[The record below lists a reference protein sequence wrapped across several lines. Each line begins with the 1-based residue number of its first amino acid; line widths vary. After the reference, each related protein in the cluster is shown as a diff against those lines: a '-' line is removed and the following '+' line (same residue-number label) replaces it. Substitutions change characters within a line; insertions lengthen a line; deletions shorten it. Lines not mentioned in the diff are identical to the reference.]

1 MSERPPSDPHAL
13 LDAWL
18 DHLRVER
25 GLSPNTIRAYR
36 LDVEGVLQR
45 ARAKGPDGLVRLTP
59 EALVAWLGAQRKA
72 RAAPSST
79 QRRLA
84 ALRGYVRFALS
95 LGVMADDPTR
105 GLPGGRPWKRLPKV
119 WSRQAVTTLIDSLR
133 GSEPLLLRDR
143 AIVEVLYGLGARVQE
158 LCDWRLEDVRLDD
171 GVARL
176 IGKGEK
182 ERWMPVGEM
191 ATQALREWLDGG
203 RPRLVARGASD
214 RIFVSNGGRALDR
227 HRVFRLLRERAA
239 RAGLAATLSPHT
251 LRHSFATHLL
261 EGGADLRAVQELL
274 GHASVQ
280 TTQIYTHVDRKRLKQ
295 VHTKFHPRG

>member
-1 MSERPPSDPHAL
+1 MAQRPPRDPKGL

-36 LDVEGVLQR
+36 SDVEGILR
-45 ARAKGPDGLVRLTP
+45 RAKATGPNGLARLTP
-59 EALVAWLGAQRKA
+59 EALVNWLAAERKA
-72 RAAPSST
+72 RAAPTST

-84 ALRGYVRFALS
+84 ALRGYVRFAQS
-95 LGVMADDPTR
+95 LDVLAEDPTR

-119 WSRQAVTTLIDSLR
+119 WSREAVVRLIESLR
-133 GSEPLLLRDR
+133 GDKPLLLRDC

-182 ERWMPVGEM
+182 ERWVPLGEM
-191 ATQALREWLDGG
+191 AGQALRDWLKAG
-203 RPRLVARGASD
+203 RPRLVAGRASD
-214 RIFVSNGGRALDR
+214 RMFVSNGGRALDR

-239 RAGLAATLSPHT
+239 RAGLPASLSPHT

-280 TTQIYTHVDRKRLKQ
+280 TTQVYTHVDRARLKQ
-295 VHTKFHPRG
+295 VHSKFHPRG

>member
-1 MSERPPSDPHAL
+1 MSARPPTDPHAL
-13 LDAWL
+13 LEAWL

-25 GLSPNTIRAYR
+25 GLSPNTVRAYR
-36 LDVEGVLQR
+36 RDVEGILRHTKAQR
-45 ARAKGPDGLVRLTP
+45 SLARLTP
-59 EALVAWLGAQRKA
+59 EALVAWLARERKQ
-72 RAAPSST
+72 RAAPTST

-84 ALRGYVRFALS
+84 AIRGYIRFGLG
-95 LGVMADDPTR
+95 LGVVREDPTR

-119 WSRQAVTTLIDSLR
+119 WSREAVSTLIESLH
-133 GSEPLLLRDR
+133 GDAPLLLRDR

-182 ERWMPVGEM
+182 ERWVPLGEM
-191 ATQALREWLDGG
+191 AGQAVRAWLEGG
-203 RPRLVARGASD
+203 RPKLLIGGSSAHV
-214 RIFVSNGGRALDR
+214 FVSNGGRPLDR

-239 RAGLAATLSPHT
+239 RAGLPAVLSPHT

-280 TTQIYTHVDRKRLKQ
+280 TTQVYTHVDRARLKQ